1 MSEYINVERPFLDKL
16 RQLCWEVINNKQ
28 RHIPFS

>member
-16 RQLCWEVINNKQ
+16 REINWTVIDKG
-28 RHIPFS
+28 IKKDL